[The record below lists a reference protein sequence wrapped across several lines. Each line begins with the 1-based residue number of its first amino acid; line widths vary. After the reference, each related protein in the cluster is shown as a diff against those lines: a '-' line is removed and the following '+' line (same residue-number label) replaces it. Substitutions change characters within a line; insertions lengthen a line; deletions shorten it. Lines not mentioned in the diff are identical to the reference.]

1 MASKHMHSQAGADN
15 SYLMGDDQQI
25 VAAARVP
32 PRRPMMFRV
41 PRRLVARAAG
51 GASPP
56 VPAAGPRNKKKKMAV
71 ARLGGK
77 RRLFGAIRRLRMRW
91 LAVLYRRT
99 LRRLRAYYAT
109 AINDLLEGAAVISSL
124 RGPTAGADCAFGTAF
139 APVVTVGL

>member
-1 MASKHMHSQAGADN
+1 
-15 SYLMGDDQQI
+15 MGDDQQL
-25 VAAARVP
+25 VAAARVA

-41 PRRLVARAAG
+41 PRRPVARAAVG
-51 GASPP
+51 GGEASPLLP
-56 VPAAGPRNKKKKMAV
+56 AGPTRKKKKKKMAV

-124 RGPTAGADCAFGTAF
+124 RGPTAGTDCAFGTAF
-139 APVVTVGL
+139 APVVTVGI

>member
-1 MASKHMHSQAGADN
+1 MEDLQP
-15 SYLMGDDQQI
+15 
-25 VAAARVP
+25 AAVVRA
-32 PRRPMMFRV
+32 PRRAMLFRV
-41 PRRLVARAAG
+41 PRRPLARASSGVAPPAPAG
-51 GASPP
+51 G
-56 VPAAGPRNKKKKMAV
+56 KKRKMAV

-77 RRLFGAIRRLRMRW
+77 RRLFGAIRRLRLRW

-124 RGPTAGADCAFGTAF
+124 RGPAGADCSFGTAF

>member
-1 MASKHMHSQAGADN
+1 
-15 SYLMGDDQQI
+15 MGDDDQQL
-25 VAAARVP
+25 VAAARVA

-41 PRRLVARAAG
+41 PRRPVARAAG
-51 GASPP
+51 GAEASPLLP
-56 VPAAGPRNKKKKMAV
+56 TGPRRKKKKKMAV

-99 LRRLRAYYAT
+99 LRQLRAYYAT

>member
-1 MASKHMHSQAGADN
+1 
-15 SYLMGDDQQI
+15 MGDDQQL
-25 VAAARVP
+25 VAAARVA

-41 PRRLVARAAG
+41 PRRPVARAAVG
-51 GASPP
+51 GGEASPLLP
-56 VPAAGPRNKKKKMAV
+56 AGPTRKKKKKMAV

-124 RGPTAGADCAFGTAF
+124 RGPTAGTDCAFGTAF
-139 APVVTVGL
+139 APVVTVGI